1 MQSERKPRRVADE
14 LAIRD
19 LVARYADA
27 VAQRDAESWSD
38 TWTDDASW
46 ILGPTRA
53 DGRDDIL
60 LTWTRL
66 MDSFEFVIQ
75 IPEYGSV
82 EVQGEHAT
90 GRWTIRELGW
100 PRQGGPTA
108 TLGLY
113 RDAYR
118 CKQGEW
124 RFCERRFRL
133 LYMGPPD
140 LSGKLFGLPA
150 AAATRSN
157 REPNG

>member
-1 MQSERKPRRVADE
+1 MESERKPRRVADE

-27 VAQRDAESWSD
+27 VAQRDAQSWSD
-38 TWTDDASW
+38 
-46 ILGPTRA
+46 
-53 DGRDDIL
+53 
-60 LTWTRL
+60 TWTRL
-66 MDSFEFVIQ
+66 MDSFEFVVQ

-124 RFCERRFRL
+124 RFCERRFQL

-150 AAATRSN
+150 AAAARSN
-157 REPNG
+157 REANG